1 MMTELIPALPKSVNK
16 EDLLINIR
24 TLISEHWGVPVEYIT
39 PDTNFSDDLGLDWL
53 DVIELIV
60 LFEHQFP
67 DFEVM
72 EAGQLAS
79 LDDLIQHIQMADSE
93 TNKDAACYQEQ
104 YQHLRAVS

>member
-24 TLISEHWGVPVEYIT
+24 ILISEHWGVSVEYIT

-72 EAGQLAS
+72 EAVQLAS
-79 LDDLIQHIQMADSE
+79 LYDLIQHIQMADSK
-93 TNKDAACYQEQ
+93 TNKDAAWYQEQ
-104 YQHLRAVS
+104 YQYLRAVS